1 MNKINNIH
9 FSQTKYV
16 NSRLATCQLHI
27 RIFEIKT
34 EAKFVKSLLK
44 NKKKQ
49 RNQTDINY

>member
-34 EAKFVKSLLK
+34 EAKICQEFAQ
-44 NKKKQ
+44 KQ
-49 RNQTDINY
+49 KETKEPNGH